1 MYNNNFLDKVKN
13 LLKNGLFWSA
23 IMFAFVVYFMLFG
36 VNNISSNVSSQQLE
50 LIANS
55 VRRSAVQCYALE
67 GSYPKD
73 LEYLVQ
79 EYNLNYDSESYVI
92 HYRNV
97 GGNLLPEISVF
108 HLEK

>member
-1 MYNNNFLDKVKN
+1 MISDFFSGIVK

-23 IMFAFVVYFMLFG
+23 IVFAVVIYLMLFG
-36 VNNISSNVSSQQLE
+36 VNNISTNVSGQQLE
-50 LIANS
+50 IIENA

-67 GSYPKD
+67 GSYPVD
-73 LEYLVQ
+73 IDYLI
-79 EYNLNYDSESYVI
+79 ESYGLQYDTKSYVV

-108 HLEK
+108 HLE